1 MELDVLIR
9 VIAFLSVFGL
19 MASWEILAPRRQ
31 HSALRLRRW
40 VANLSMAALNT
51 AVIRIVLASGA
62 VGMAMISAEQ
72 GWGILNML
80 HWPSWM
86 EVLLAV
92 LVLDLVIYLQ
102 HVAFHAVPMFWKVH
116 MVHHTDTEYD
126 VTTAVRFHPV
136 EAVLSMVIKIAVVAM
151 IGASPTAVLTFE
163 VLLNGMAM
171 FNHANVRMP
180 HVLERILRWVM
191 VTPDMHRIHHSII
204 PRETNRNFG
213 FNLPWWDR
221 LFGTYLA
228 NPAHGHEQ
236 MTLGLRQF
244 RNPACLKLRNILK
257 LPFRQ
262 AAGNNSMPQEE
273 CV

>member
-1 MELDVLIR
+1 MEFDVLIR

-19 MASWEILAPRRQ
+19 MASWEIMAPRRQ
-31 HSALRLRRW
+31 RSALSLRRW
-40 VANLSMAALNT
+40 VANLSVAALNT
-51 AVIRIVLASGA
+51 IVIRIVLASGA
-62 VGMAMISAEQ
+62 VGIAMVSAEH

-80 HWPSWM
+80 HWPSWI

-116 MVHHTDTEYD
+116 MVHHTDPDYD

-136 EAVLSMVIKIAVVAM
+136 EAVLSMVIKIAVVA
-151 IGASPTAVLTFE
+151 IVGASPTAVLVFE

-171 FNHANVRMP
+171 FNHANVRIP
-180 HVLERILRWVM
+180 HVVERILRWVM
-191 VTPDMHRIHHSII
+191 VTPDMHRIHHSIV

-228 NPAHGHEQ
+228 NPAHGHER
-236 MTLGLRQF
+236 MTFGLKQY
-244 RNPACLKLRNILK
+244 RNPACLKLLNILK
-257 LPFRQ
+257 LPFLR
-262 AAGNNSMPQEE
+262 AAGNHSMAQEE
-273 CV
+273 CF